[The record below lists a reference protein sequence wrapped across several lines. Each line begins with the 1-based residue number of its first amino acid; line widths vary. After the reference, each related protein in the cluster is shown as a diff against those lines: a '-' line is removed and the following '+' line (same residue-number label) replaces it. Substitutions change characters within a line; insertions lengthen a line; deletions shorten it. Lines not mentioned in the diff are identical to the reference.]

1 MQRIVSNSAS
11 LSESKLNIR
20 SRDKAFFPLQ
30 AEIDRPDRH
39 PDQRIR
45 RMVRFLCGRS
55 VETSLEHGTEAV
67 VRAPADGYTLL
78 LGAAGNLISPSLY
91 DNLNFNFIRLQM
103 RRPPR
108 CDCVAGQR
116 GLELRNVMARYPFE
130 RSHRFP
136 GMQPNSGHR
145 DYSRSSCGVEDTQ
158 LGPSAR
164 ISAAACVAVGQS
176 LR

>member
-30 AEIDRPDRH
+30 AEIDRPDWH

-78 LGAAGNLISPSLY
+78 LVAAGNLISPSLY
-91 DNLNFNFIRLQM
+91 DNLNFNFM
-103 RRPPR
+103 R
-108 CDCVAGQR
+108 
-116 GLELRNVMARYPFE
+116 LELRSPQKC
-130 RSHRFP
+130 H
-136 GMQPNSGHR
+136 GK
-145 DYSRSSCGVEDTQ
+145 
-158 LGPSAR
+158 
-164 ISAAACVAVGQS
+164 IS
-176 LR
+176 L